1 MKPRRSA
8 RTRSRGQALVET
20 SLVLAMLLLLLS
32 GAYAVSAYANDQNTA
47 VAAVRSGARYA
58 AELGNMGWQPGK
70 SVSPTSADES
80 VVSEVCN
87 IANAMPD
94 VVQTTDFT
102 ITVYRP
108 QANANGSLASTDLQ
122 DVYTVVPS
130 TCAIAGSP
138 APQYLNTS
146 TTGCVELNDTGGY
159 TMDCRIQQ
167 HPNEAHLGVKLTYG
181 YKAPTPLF
189 PLTLSASAYAVTA
202 LSPEFS

>member
-1 MKPRRSA
+1 MRPRRSGRQA
-8 RTRSRGQALVET
+8 GRGQALVET
-20 SLVLAMLLLLLS
+20 SIVIVFLLLMLS

-58 AELGNMGWQPGK
+58 AELGNTAWQPGH
-70 SVSPTSADES
+70 SVNPTSADEQ

-87 IANAMPD
+87 IANAMPNL
-94 VVQTTDFT
+94 VQTTNLT
-102 ITVYRP
+102 VTVYRP
-108 QANANGSLASTDLQ
+108 QANANGLLAPTDLQ
-122 DVYTVVPS
+122 DIYSVVPS

-146 TTGCVELNDTGGY
+146 GTGCVESNDTGGY
-159 TMDCRIQQ
+159 TLDCRIQQ

-181 YKAPTPLF
+181 YRAPTPLF
-189 PLTLSASAYAVTA
+189 PLTLTASAYAVTA

>member
-1 MKPRRSA
+1 
-8 RTRSRGQALVET
+8 
-20 SLVLAMLLLLLS
+20 MLLLLLS

-47 VAAVRSGARYA
+47 VAAVRSGARDA
-58 AELGNMGWQPGK
+58 AELGNTGWQPGD
-70 SVSPTSADES
+70 SVNPTSADEQ

-87 IANAMPD
+87 IANTMPN

-102 ITVYRP
+102 IIVYRP

-130 TCAIAGSP
+130 TCVVAGSP

-146 TTGCVELNDTGGY
+146 TTGCVESNDTGGY
-159 TMDCRIQQ
+159 TRDCRIQQ

-181 YKAPTPLF
+181 YRAPTPLF
-189 PLTLSASAYAVTA
+189 PLTLTASAYAVTA